1 MGDRFYQAQKA
12 NKPKRRLKKD
22 AIADLE
28 ELLGTKVEG
37 LDRATILTIDTLVE
51 AIEKKLLQ

>member
-1 MGDRFYQAQKA
+1 MGDRFYQAQKTQ
-12 NKPKRRLKKD
+12 KRRLKKD

-28 ELLGTKVEG
+28 ELLGTKIEG
-37 LDRATILTIDTLVE
+37 LDRATILTIDTLVA